1 MTRMKEEPETLEET
15 LRQAQAQVAWLESQ
29 RAPLQSAEERARA
42 LLTQLIK
49 RRQRAQQYGVPSWD
63 GAQRAALRMVL
74 LGFGC
79 SALIAG
85 ASAFDSGLGGV
96 AMVVSL
102 ALLGIEGTR

>member
-1 MTRMKEEPETLEET
+1 MKEQETLEDA
-15 LRQAQAQVAWLESQ
+15 LRQAQARVAGLEAQ
-29 RAPLQSAEERARA
+29 RAPLTSAEDRARK
-42 LLTQLIK
+42 LLTVLIK
-49 RRQRAQQYGVPSWD
+49 RRQRAQQYGVPTWD

-74 LGFGC
+74 LGIGC
-79 SALIAG
+79 IALITG